1 MQSEP
6 TTPSSETR
14 RRGKGRK
21 TLMNEALMSPSVAA
35 SPVVGAPAIVVSP
48 ITMSP
53 VATPRMTMSPVAMPP
68 STDGAAAVMS
78 TPRRRGIGMKN
89 RRNEDGS
96 PVLLSPVRLS
106 PDRGGVDRQ
115 QAMFEFP
122 MIHPP
127 SAERQAL
134 RERLIQEKPERF
146 NTNVLTIVAASSSSS
161 STEYQA
167 VTDLALGASYK
178 KQKIAIENAEI
189 KAAEDAAAKAA
200 KEQSDADYKRN
211 ELARVILEWSNEH
224 MFFPEPGDENWGLT
238 TEELYY
244 KYKDTGVPVWDIEM
258 DSD

>member
-1 MQSEP
+1 
-6 TTPSSETR
+6 
-14 RRGKGRK
+14 
-21 TLMNEALMSPSVAA
+21 
-35 SPVVGAPAIVVSP
+35 
-48 ITMSP
+48 
-53 VATPRMTMSPVAMPP
+53 
-68 STDGAAAVMS
+68 
-78 TPRRRGIGMKN
+78 MKN

-96 PVLLSPVRLS
+96 PVLLSPG
-106 PDRGGVDRQ
+106 RGGADPQR
-115 QAMFEFP
+115 AMFEVP

-134 RERLIQEKPERF
+134 KERLIQGKPERF

-161 STEYQA
+161 LTEYQA

-189 KAAEDAAAKAA
+189 KAAEDADAKAA
-200 KEQSDADYKRN
+200 KEQSDADYKRT

-238 TEELYY
+238 NEELYY